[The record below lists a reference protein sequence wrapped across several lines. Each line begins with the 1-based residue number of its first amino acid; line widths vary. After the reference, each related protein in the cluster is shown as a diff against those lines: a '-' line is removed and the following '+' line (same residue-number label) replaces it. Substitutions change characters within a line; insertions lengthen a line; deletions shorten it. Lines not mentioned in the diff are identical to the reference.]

1 MENKSVKTAYYLAFA
16 FILSCVAACAIV
28 IIMAINNIL
37 IGRLSD
43 VVVWILI
50 FSFFIP
56 IILFIFAAVF
66 TFVKS
71 KKIKD
76 GCMHEHFQW
85 LKNTFIIF
93 IVAIFGSY
101 IFGYLFYFFLVNL
114 FIVPICLYAIR
125 IFFCIWFLY
134 RIVIGY
140 IKFIKGKSHINFT

>member
-101 IFGYLFYFFLVNL
+101 IFGYLFYFFSLIYL
-114 FIVPICLYAIR
+114 LYQFACMLSEY
-125 IFFCIWFLY
+125 FFVYGFCIE
-134 RIVIGY
+134 
-140 IKFIKGKSHINFT
+140 